1 MQLRPLFSDLGQ
13 ALRDGP
19 RPDGKVCMSRGFGR
33 GLVLAVTAAAVTGTS
48 APPLGDITV
57 SITNMRSSEGVVRA
71 CITKDRNAFPKC
83 RKDPNAMRIVVDA
96 GESVTLT
103 FADVEPGAY
112 AIALLHDEN
121 NNGKADRALGMMP
134 KEGFGFSRD
143 ARVRMGPP
151 KFDDAV
157 FDFDGTD
164 ATLTIRMR
172 YML

>member
-1 MQLRPLFSDLGQ
+1 MQLRPLFSILGQ
-13 ALRDGP
+13 GLRD
-19 RPDGKVCMSRGFGR
+19 RSRLDGKVQMSAKAAKSIF
-33 GLVLAVTAAAVTGTS
+33 LATGTIAIAGAS
-48 APPLGDITV
+48 APPTGDITV
-57 SITNMRSSEGVVRA
+57 NITNMRSAEGVVRA
-71 CITKDRNAFPKC
+71 CITKDRDAFPKC
-83 RKDPNAMRIVVDA
+83 RKDPNAMRTVVDA
-96 GESVTLT
+96 NESVTLT
-103 FADVEPGAY
+103 FNGVEPGAY

-157 FDFDGTD
+157 FEFDGNDT
-164 ATLTIRMR
+164 TLNIRMR